1 MLQIK
6 PGVIEAH
13 PSELTILVHY
23 EVSQPCTAACCPAH
37 GIIFCAFPDKTAPS
51 LKRTTQVQEVN
62 MLPDGTQEVMSREAS
77 EKK

>member
-1 MLQIK
+1 M
-6 PGVIEAH
+6 IEAH

-23 EVSQPCTAACCPAH
+23 EVSQPCSHVKYMNSSSVHLQTYP
-37 GIIFCAFPDKTAPS
+37 APS
-51 LKRTTQVQEVN
+51 LQTLQLTTQVQEVN